1 MLISH
6 SRDAASHLLNA
17 KQESAQNCLIA
28 ELGNTQKSD

>member
-6 SRDAASHLLNA
+6 PRDVTSHLLNA
-17 KQESAQNCLIA
+17 NQESAQNCLIA